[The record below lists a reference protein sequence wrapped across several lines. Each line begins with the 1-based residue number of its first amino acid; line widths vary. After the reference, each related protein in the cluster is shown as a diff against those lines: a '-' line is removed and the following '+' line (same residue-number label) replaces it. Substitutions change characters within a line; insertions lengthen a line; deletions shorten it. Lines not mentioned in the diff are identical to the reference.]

1 MMNHAARVESL
12 ESRTLLSASIE
23 ALEALP
29 TSAAQPLIT
38 NSTPTGY
45 TPAQIRKS
53 YGFDQVSFSNGTVA
67 GDGTGQTIA
76 IVTAYDDPK
85 IASDLALFS
94 QNFNLVPMDGLN
106 GNPTLTV
113 SKQMKHIQSN
123 AGWALETS
131 LDVEWA
137 HAIAPKANILLVEA
151 RSASL
156 GDLLGAV
163 DTARKTAGVS
173 VVSMSWGAGEF
184 SSETSYDSYFR
195 TPSGHAGVTFVAASG
210 DNGAPGI
217 WPAASPNVV
226 SVGGTSLSLDSSGNY
241 LGESAWS
248 GSGGG
253 ISLYEA
259 KPDYQS
265 LVTLSATKRVTPDIA
280 YNADPNT
287 GFPVYDT
294 VSYNGQSGW
303 FQVGGTSAGSPQIA
317 ATMAITN
324 QGRALASKSSLDG
337 RTQTL
342 PMLYAAPSTDFH
354 DIISGTSTG
363 SPNYSADTGFDL
375 TTGLG
380 SPFADK
386 LIQDLLA

>member
-1 MMNHAARVESL
+1 MMMNRSARFESL
-12 ESRTLLSASIE
+12 ESRTMLSASIE
-23 ALEALP
+23 ALDALP
-29 TSAAQPLIT
+29 ASSRQPVIT
-38 NSTPTGY
+38 NPTPSGY
-45 TPAQIRKS
+45 TPAQIRKA
-53 YGFDQVSFSNGTVA
+53 YGFDQVSFGGVA

-85 IASDLALFS
+85 IASDLAQFA
-94 QNFNLVPMDGLN
+94 QTFNLVPMNGIG
-106 GNPTLTV
+106 GNPKLTV
-113 SKQMKHIQSN
+113 VTQNRHMTTN

-163 DTARKTAGVS
+163 DTARRTAGVS

-184 SSETSYDSYFR
+184 SSETAYDSYF
-195 TPSGHAGVTFVAASG
+195 TTTSGHAGVTFVAASG
-210 DNGAPGI
+210 DDGAPGI
-217 WPAASPNVV
+217 WPATSPNVV
-226 SVGGTSLSLDSSGNY
+226 SVGGTSLSLDALGNY
-241 LGESAWS
+241 LGETAWT

-259 KPDYQS
+259 KPSYQS
-265 LVTLSATKRVTPDIA
+265 LVTLSDTRRVTPDIA

-287 GFPVYDT
+287 GVPVYDT
-294 VSYNGQSGW
+294 VSYSGQTGW

-324 QGRALASKSSLDG
+324 QGRALASKASLDG

-354 DIISGTSTG
+354 DIVSGTSTG
-363 SPNYSADTGFDL
+363 SPNYSAGAGFDL